1 MFQRRRKKPPPA
13 ETPGREDRGHDVPET
28 GTEREQRRLLQTW
41 RRSEQRV
48 MRTWQAWLAA
58 TAEDQSERYGAYLGA
73 LAEEERAALAV
84 QYGCRSMPPAAREA
98 MPDVAGSPPR

>member
-1 MFQRRRKKPPPA
+1 
-13 ETPGREDRGHDVPET
+13 
-28 GTEREQRRLLQTW
+28 
-41 RRSEQRV
+41 

-58 TAEDQSERYGAYLGA
+58 TAEDQSERYRAYLGA

-84 QYGCRSMPPAAREA
+84 QCGCRSMATAAREG